1 MTRALLI
8 LNDQETRTKA
18 ARWAM
23 TAPGGTRIEFKRP
36 QRSLD
41 QNSRMW
47 AMLTEV
53 SEQVEY
59 FGKKRT
65 PDVWKDL
72 FSAAYRQVEML
83 PGLDGQSFVQVGL
96 RSSDLSKEEMSGL
109 MELIAAY
116 GAEHGVTFKEAA

>member
-8 LNDQETRTKA
+8 LNTGADRSKA
-18 ARWAM
+18 LHWIAN
-23 TAPGGTRIEFKRP
+23 APDGTRVEFKRP

-65 PDVWKDL
+65 PEVWKDL
-72 FSAAYRQVEML
+72 FSAAYRQIEML